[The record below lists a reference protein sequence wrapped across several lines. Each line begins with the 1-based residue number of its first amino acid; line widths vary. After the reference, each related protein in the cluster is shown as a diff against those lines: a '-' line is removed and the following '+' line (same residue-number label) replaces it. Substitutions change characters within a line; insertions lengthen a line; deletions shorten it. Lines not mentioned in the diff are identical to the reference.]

1 MRLDL
6 LKPVI
11 RANMRTAN
19 RRLQQYAKSG
29 VENPHLNSILEKIK
43 GSPFYDVEKNKLRMG
58 GLSKRDLETLAEV
71 QKEIKSLDTVKKY
84 TKKVEKI
91 YDANKDLFKDSE
103 MPDINFFAR
112 AIETFQSIHGDKYNT
127 WTDYIQQ
134 TGNIESKGDTLANMF
149 KDILRQ
155 QQDVELSQ
163 HEIEKLNNDTLEK
176 WEKF

>member
-1 MRLDL
+1 
-6 LKPVI
+6 
-11 RANMRTAN
+11 
-19 RRLQQYAKSG
+19 
-29 VENPHLNSILEKIK
+29 
-43 GSPFYDVEKNKLRMG
+43 
-58 GLSKRDLETLAEV
+58 
-71 QKEIKSLDTVKKY
+71 
-84 TKKVEKI
+84 
-91 YDANKDLFKDSE
+91 

-163 HEIEKLNNDTLEK
+163 HEIEKLNQDTLER

>member
-43 GSPFYDVEKNKLRMG
+43 GSPFYDAEKNKLRMG
-58 GLSKRDLETLAEV
+58 GISKRDLETLAEV
-71 QKEIKSLDTVKKY
+71 QKEIKSVDTVKKY

-91 YDANKDLFKDSE
+91 YDDNK
-103 MPDINFFAR
+103 
-112 AIETFQSIHGDKYNT
+112 
-127 WTDYIQQ
+127 
-134 TGNIESKGDTLANMF
+134 
-149 KDILRQ
+149 
-155 QQDVELSQ
+155 ELS
-163 HEIEKLNNDTLEK
+163 K
-176 WEKF
+176 

>member
-6 LKPVI
+6 LKPII

-43 GSPFYDVEKNKLRMG
+43 GSPFYDAEKNKLKMR
-58 GLSKRDLETLAEV
+58 GLSKRDLETLSEV
-71 QKEIKSLDTVKKY
+71 QKEIKSVDTVKKY

-91 YDANKDLFKDSE
+91 YDENKELFKDSE

-112 AIETFQSIHGDKYNT
+112 AIDTFQSIHGNKYMT
-127 WTDYIQQ
+127 WTDWIEQN
-134 TGNIESKGDTLANMF
+134 GNIESKGDTLANMF
-149 KDILRQ
+149 KDILREQ
-155 QQDVELSQ
+155 QGVELSQ
-163 HEIEKLNNDTLEK
+163 KEIEKFNADTLK
-176 WEKF
+176 KKKKF